1 MPAGSRSA
9 AFAGSALRS
18 EGQTPRARSG
28 SFKNT
33 DVYEYAGTA
42 LSTFGKSPLQRHSRT
57 PCPLQRRSSLS
68 AAGPTVRS
76 FVHIESGAWSAGGA
90 IELFPPD
97 MRRRDCDNAQ
107 KPILDALQQAGAF
120 VDDSQIVW
128 LLTVKSTPVS
138 GGKVIVQIR
147 QMDDGL
153 LPAEF
158 IQPIPT
164 EIKS

>member
-1 MPAGSRSA
+1 MNMLELPYPPSVNHHFSVIRGRPVLS
-9 AFAGSALRS
+9 
-18 EGQTPRARSG
+18 
-28 SFKNT
+28 K
-33 DVYEYAGTA
+33 DVRVYRQ
-42 LSTFGKSPLQRHSRT
+42 LVRQ
-57 PCPLQRRSSLS
+57 CVRSSTLKVGL
-68 AAGPTVRS
+68 GPLAVRL
-76 FVHIESGAWSAGGA
+76 
-90 IELFPPD
+90 ELFPPD